1 MGRIYTVPYT
11 GTPAAATV
19 PWVLTAGST
28 KGIRLLGFNLESEAG
43 ETDQQIAV
51 VISTLTG
58 SFTAGTGGTTPTPNK
73 TDTNDPAAGFT
84 ARINGTAPS
93 AGSGAKDTVFRTA
106 QPLRAVAFADPPITV
121 LASQAI
127 SIEVGETAG
136 SACVGTVVVE
146 EL

>member
-1 MGRIYTVPYT
+1 MGRIYTVPYA
-11 GTPAAATV
+11 GTPSATVV
-19 PWVLTAGST
+19 PWVLTAASGRSL
-28 KGIRLLGFNLESEAG
+28 RLLGFNLESEGG
-43 ETDQQIAV
+43 ETDQQIAI

-58 SFTAGTGGTTPTPNK
+58 SFTAGTGGTTPTPAP
-73 TDTNDPAAGFT
+73 TDTDDQAADFT

-93 AGSGAKDTVFRTA
+93 AGSGAKTTVYRTS

-127 SIEVGETAG
+127 SIEAGETAG
-136 SACVGTVVVE
+136 SACVGTAVVE

>member
-19 PWVLTAGST
+19 PWVLTAASGRSL
-28 KGIRLLGFNLESEAG
+28 RLLGFNLESEAG
-43 ETDQQIAV
+43 ETDQQIAF

-58 SFTAGTGGTTPTPNK
+58 SFTAGTGGTTPTPAPVD
-73 TDTNDPAAGFT
+73 TDDPAADFT
-84 ARINGTAPS
+84 VRINGTAPS
-93 AGSGAKDTVFRTA
+93 AGSGAKTAVYRSA

-127 SIEVGETAG
+127 AIEVTETAG
-136 SACVGTVVVE
+136 SACVGTAVVE